1 MDYRVAL
8 NDYHRI
14 LSKAKL
20 KILAIAGSECMT
32 SNGNVPKKQLYA
44 ELKIHHECSS
54 EDWHR
59 ISPRLWPICL
69 YILHIP
75 PLKRPLYGVKEA
87 FTTKFTSDFPKTLA
101 ILHAKYLTV
110 RP

>member
-59 ISPRLWPICL
+59 ISPRFLPMANCPQGMIVVKL
-69 YILHIP
+69 YVPHC
-75 PLKRPLYGVKEA
+75 
-87 FTTKFTSDFPKTLA
+87 
-101 ILHAKYLTV
+101 
-110 RP
+110 